1 MKTLY
6 FYIAIINIVSF
17 ALMGIDKYRASRH
30 RWRIRERTLF
40 LTAIF
45 GGGLGVL
52 LGMLLFW
59 HKIRKKLF
67 AIGVPAVMTLQLL
80 TVLILT
86 TLHRAA

>member
-30 RWRIRERTLF
+30 RWRIRERTLL

-45 GGGLGVL
+45 GGGPGVL
-52 LGMLLFW
+52 LGMLFFG
-59 HKIRKKLF
+59 HKIRKKPF